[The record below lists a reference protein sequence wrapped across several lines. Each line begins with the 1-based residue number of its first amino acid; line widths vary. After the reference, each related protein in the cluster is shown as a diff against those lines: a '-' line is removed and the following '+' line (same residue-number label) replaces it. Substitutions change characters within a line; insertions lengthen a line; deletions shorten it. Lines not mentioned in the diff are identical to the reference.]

1 MDKDLKKLLN
11 ECYRIL
17 NKDGSIRFVVK
28 NIDTIFKI
36 MKKKYEFFNCKNDK
50 LFRSDSWLR
59 LISRFI
65 AEPVLSDFND
75 NELYR
80 IYKNKKN
87 HLDFCEYLTKH
98 QEKKFKDIKS
108 RNHFLPFHH
117 KNYFYKKKI
126 EKYLK
131 VSGFKNIVF
140 LNANKSKYFND
151 IKNFEKSKSDLN
163 YFVECSK

>member
-17 NKDGSIRFVVK
+17 NKDASIRIVVK
-28 NIDTIFKI
+28 NIDTIFKKLSTKN
-36 MKKKYEFFNCKNDK
+36 MSFFNWCKNDK
-50 LFRSDSWLR
+50 FFRSDSWLR

-75 NELYR
+75 NELYK
-80 IYKNKKN
+80 IYKNKQN
-87 HLDFCEYLTKH
+87 YLDFCEYLTKH

-131 VSGFKNIVF
+131 NLRFQKYSF
-140 LNANKSKYFND
+140 L
-151 IKNFEKSKSDLN
+151 
-163 YFVECSK
+163 EC